1 MGILMFIKKVYVTHG
16 YQIHRQKSTEPKPG
30 FSYAVSLSLVKKRLI
45 TLIRSL
51 DHKTSVH

>member
-16 YQIHRQKSTEPKPG
+16 YRIHRQKSTEPKPG

-51 DHKTSVH
+51 VHKSSVH